1 MGQTSCAERVVL
13 NCWTR
18 IGAQLIQRR
27 HFLSE
32 GAQFFSEQ
40 IKAKSNTIPGIFLVM
55 ARSLALLLG
64 FVAVLVDAQKFCPK
78 ERKGDKCKAKELG

>member
-1 MGQTSCAERVVL
+1 MCGESGAEL
-13 NCWTR
+13 LDKNWST
-18 IGAQLIQRR
+18 IDTKATI
-27 HFLSE
+27 LSE
-32 GAQFFSEQ
+32 GAQFFSEE

-64 FVAVLVDAQKFCPK
+64 VVAVLVDAQKFCPK